1 MEASILAVVAQ
12 WVGIFIVAAA
22 LLQVS
27 QLVYES
33 MCNTRMSRQHHEASL
48 QLLRRQVERETL
60 HTQLERDKT
69 VNGWTGMRKFSITRK
84 VAEGGDICSFYLEP
98 HDGKAL
104 PPFEP
109 GQYLTFSLKLPDR
122 DKPLVR
128 CYSLSDSPLQH
139 NHYRVSI
146 KRLGPPPKAPD
157 APPGQS
163 SNFFHHHLE
172 QGDILDIKAPGGK
185 FCLDQSQH
193 TPVVL
198 IGGGVGITP
207 VMSMLGAICD
217 AGSKRETWFFYG
229 VRNGDEHIMRDYL
242 AQADAANENVN
253 VRVCYSDPRHGEGAV
268 LKLGDGD
275 PRSSETVKI
284 GDSLTI
290 GRDPGNDIPLDDDKA
305 SREHASVRQ
314 AEGQYTLSDLHSSN
328 GTFVNG
334 VRITEPAVLRDN
346 DEIRVGNHTLT
357 FHSIEDVEG
366 RDYHFGE
373 RVSVDLFK
381 RILPSN
387 NYDFLICGPP
397 PMMESIVKN
406 LEEWGVPKSRIHFE
420 AFGPAS
426 VKKTPVPAA
435 AGSTDAVTGFDIVFA
450 KSGKTLQWSP
460 AAGSILD
467 LAEANDID
475 MDFGCRAGSCG
486 TCMTAVRSGEVDYLN
501 EPEAALDEGSCLA
514 CIAAPKSPLTIDA

>member
-1 MEASILAVVAQ
+1 MESSLVAIVAQ

-22 LLQVS
+22 LMQVL
-27 QLVYES
+27 QLVYDS
-33 MCNTRMSRQHHEASL
+33 MCNTRMSRKHHEASL
-48 QLLRRQVERETL
+48 ELLRRQVERETL
-60 HTQLERDKT
+60 HTQLERDKI
-69 VNGWTGMRKFSITRK
+69 VNGWTGRRKFSITRK

-109 GQYLTFSLKLPDR
+109 GQYLTFPLKLPDR

-128 CYSLSDSPLQH
+128 CYSLSDSPRQR
-139 NHYRVSI
+139 NHYRVTI

-172 QGDILDIKAPGGK
+172 QGDILDVRAPAGN

-207 VMSMLGAICD
+207 VLSMLGAICD
-217 AGSKRETWFFYG
+217 ADSKRETWFFYG

-242 AQADAANENVN
+242 AQADAAHENVN
-253 VRVCYSDPRHGEGAV
+253 VRVCYSDPGQGATLVLNPGNGESQGSQSV
-268 LKLGDGD
+268 NINN
-275 PRSSETVKI
+275 T
-284 GDSLTI
+284 LTI
-290 GRDPGNDIPLDDDKA
+290 GRDPGNDITLDDEKA
-305 SREHASVRQ
+305 SRKHACVRH
-314 AEGQYTLSDLHSSN
+314 AEGEYTVSDLGSSN

-334 VRITEPAVLRDN
+334 VAVTEPAVLRDN
-346 DEIRVGNHTLT
+346 DSLRVGNNTLT
-357 FHSIEDVEG
+357 FHLSEDVEG

-387 NYDFLICGPP
+387 NYEFLICGPP
-397 PMMESIVKN
+397 PMMESIVKD
-406 LEEWGVPKSRIHFE
+406 LEGWGVPKSRIHFE

-426 VKKTPVPAA
+426 IKKTPVPATT
-435 AGSTDAVTGFDIVFA
+435 GSTDAVTGIDVVFA

-460 AAGSILD
+460 AVGSILD

-486 TCMTAVRSGEVDYLN
+486 TCMTAVRSGEVNYLD
-501 EPEAALDEGSCLA
+501 EPGAALDEGSCLA